1 MSVDGSAV
9 AATDWQP
16 LSVETVGDWAELT
29 NLLAVADRTEEFY
42 DAMALAEELNEPGV
56 DPRLDTVGAWRDGV
70 LVGFGQLRVSSGLFE
85 GRARAEIYGGVR
97 PGERRLGLGTEIMDR
112 MEARALELAGERHPG
127 VPVQLRVSGGLEGA
141 SVRPMLERRG
151 YQIVRYYH
159 ELARPIPGVLPE
171 PPALPVQPFSAE
183 LAEQVR
189 LAHNDAFS
197 THWGS
202 IPVTAEHWQDLLDSR
217 TFRPDCSFVSVD
229 SEGVVQSYVLVCQW
243 VAGEAWVHL
252 VGTRHQARGA
262 GLARACL
269 AAAVRAMA
277 EQGFAVAGLGVDSE
291 NASGAGA
298 LYASLGFTLQR
309 VIAHY
314 ARVEPGR

>member
-1 MSVDGSAV
+1 VDVSAV
-9 AATDWQP
+9 TTTDWRP

-29 NLLAVADRTEEFY
+29 NLLAVADGTEEFY
-42 DAMALAEELNEPGV
+42 DAMALAEELHEPGV

-85 GRARAEIYGGVR
+85 GRVRAEIIGGVR
-97 PGERRLGLGTEIMDR
+97 PDQRGSGLGTEIMNR
-112 MEARALELAGERHPG
+112 MEARALELAAQRHPG
-127 VPVQLRVSGGLEGA
+127 VPVQLRVSGGIEGA

-159 ELARPIPGVLPE
+159 EMARPIPGVLPE
-171 PPALPVQPFSAE
+171 PPQLPVRRYSAE
-183 LAEQVR
+183 LAEEVR

-202 IPVTAEHWQDLLDSR
+202 IPMPADQWQSMVSSR
-217 TFRPDCSFVSVD
+217 TFRPDCSYLSVD
-229 SEGVVQSYVLVCQW
+229 SDGRVLAYVLVCQW

-252 VGTRHQARGA
+252 VGTRQQARGA

-269 AAAVRAMA
+269 TASVRAMA

-291 NASGAGA
+291 NSSGAGA
-298 LYASLGFTLQR
+298 LYTSLGFGLQR
-309 VIAHY
+309 VLAHY
-314 ARVEPGR
+314 GRVEPAR

>member
-1 MSVDGSAV
+1 M
-9 AATDWQP
+9 ATADWRP

-29 NLLAVADRTEEFY
+29 NLLAVADGTEEFY
-42 DAMALAEELNEPGV
+42 DAMALAEELHEPGV
-56 DPRLDTVGAWRDGV
+56 EPELDTVGAWRDGV

-85 GRARAEIYGGVR
+85 GRARAEIIGGVR
-97 PGERRLGLGTEIMDR
+97 PDQRGQGLGTEIMNR
-112 MEARALELAGERHPG
+112 MEARALELAAQRHPG

-151 YQIVRYYH
+151 YSVVRYYH
-159 ELARPIPGVLPE
+159 EMARPIPGVLPE
-171 PPALPVQPFSAE
+171 PPRLPVRRYSAE
-183 LAEQVR
+183 LAEELR

-202 IPVTAEHWQDLLDSR
+202 VPATVEHWQSMLSSR
-217 TFRPDCSFVSVD
+217 TFRPDCSYLSLD
-229 SEGVVQSYVLVCQW
+229 SDGRVLSYVVVCQW

-252 VGTRHQARGA
+252 VGTRQEARGA

-269 AAAVRAMA
+269 SAAVRAMA

-298 LYASLGFTLQR
+298 LYVSLGFELQR

-314 ARVEPGR
+314 GRVEPVR

>member
-1 MSVDGSAV
+1 MKMDVS
-9 AATDWQP
+9 AATTTDWRP

-85 GRARAEIYGGVR
+85 GRARAEIFGGVR
-97 PGERRLGLGTEIMDR
+97 PGERRQGLGTEIMDR
-112 MEARALELAGERHPG
+112 MENRALELAAQRHPG
-127 VPVQLRVSGGLEGA
+127 APVQLRVSGGLEGA
-141 SVRPMLERRG
+141 SVRSMLERRG
-151 YQIVRYYH
+151 YEIVRYYH
-159 ELARPIPGVLPE
+159 ELGRPIPGELPE
-171 PPALPVQPFSAE
+171 PPALPVQPYSAE

-197 THWGS
+197 THWGTV
-202 IPVTAEHWQDLLDSR
+202 PVTPEHWQGVVSSR
-217 TFRPDCSFVSVD
+217 TFRPDCSFLSVD
-229 SEGVVQSYVLVCQW
+229 PDGQVLSYVLVSQW
-243 VAGEAWVHL
+243 VVGEAWVHL
-252 VGTRHQARGA
+252 VGTRQQARGA

-269 AAAVRAMA
+269 AASVRAMA
-277 EQGFAVAGLGVDSE
+277 EQGYSTALLSVDSE
-291 NASGAGA
+291 NPSGAGA

-314 ARVEPGR
+314 ARVEPAR